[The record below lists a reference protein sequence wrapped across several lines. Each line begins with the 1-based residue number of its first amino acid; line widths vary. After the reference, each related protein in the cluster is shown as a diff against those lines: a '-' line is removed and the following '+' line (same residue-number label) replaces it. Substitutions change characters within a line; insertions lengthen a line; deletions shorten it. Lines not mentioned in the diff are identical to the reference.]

1 MKKILFCAFILPL
14 LSACAS
20 SGTDSDTAS
29 SKDEVTYVT
38 GSNLPVRK
46 SKATNIQTVSG
57 DEASAAMRSIIN
69 VNLKSN
75 N

>member
-1 MKKILFCAFILPL
+1 MKKLLFCAFILPL

-29 SKDEVTYVT
+29 NREEATYVT

-46 SKATNIQTVSG
+46 SKASNVQTVSG
-57 DEASAAMRSIIN
+57 EDAADSIRAARFIN
-69 VNLKSN
+69 PRAN
-75 N
+75 